1 MFSIFV
7 WQKGAGKRMEDNLS
21 YETKFLLDIGIWLY
35 ENGYISIDEQI
46 EYENIVKNATKK
58 S

>member
-1 MFSIFV
+1 
-7 WQKGAGKRMEDNLS
+7 MEDNLS